1 MSDNF
6 DLNTWFR
13 EIFWPTYPKDLCQN
27 KKGSK
32 TVTWDKINKYKLSET
47 ECLTIMKNLNDHIRH
62 DRAQINKGLEVDRWP
77 LAQTYVNQRRF
88 DDELEGD
95 ISGKAT
101 TTKLPECKKEGCT
114 AEVHGQGYPFCGDHL
129 PPPETPV
136 LKLLREHYRDS
147 GMMQREGES
156 DRCHSLRLRKQY
168 MKTMFNSLHPP
179 IKPMDEFK

>member
-1 MSDNF
+1 MKVIYTDEFN
-6 DLNTWFR
+6 
-13 EIFWPTYPKDLCQN
+13 EFWAAWPKKDA
-27 KKGSK
+27 KPAAGRAYA
-32 TVTWDKINKYKLSET
+32 KINKK
-47 ECLTIMKNLNDHIRH
+47 
-62 DRAQINKGLEVDRWP
+62 DRALIAEDIKTRYINTERKFIPNPASYLNGQYWNNEKP
-77 LAQTYVNQRRF
+77 
-88 DDELEGD
+88 DEEGQP
-95 ISGKAT
+95 KERV
-101 TTKLPECKKEGCT
+101 KLPECKKEGCT

-136 LKLLREHYRDS
+136 LKMMRKHYKDS